1 MLNVALCLSIKS
13 SGGVKKFDTVT
24 PPQIATQQ
32 EKVFFGGGSLF
43 IDCHVSVTA
52 KLMCGLTNILSSYF
66 PSHPVVCL
74 WIIVL
79 NFQAICKIGKQC
91 IVKDLI
97 TLRVRVNKLT
107 VSQETYSLFF

>member
-1 MLNVALCLSIKS
+1 MVNLTCFSPPSMLNVALCLSIKS

-32 EKVFFGGGSLF
+32 EKVFFGGGGSLF

-66 PSHPVVCL
+66 PSHPLVCL
-74 WIIVL
+74 
-79 NFQAICKIGKQC
+79 
-91 IVKDLI
+91 
-97 TLRVRVNKLT
+97 
-107 VSQETYSLFF
+107 